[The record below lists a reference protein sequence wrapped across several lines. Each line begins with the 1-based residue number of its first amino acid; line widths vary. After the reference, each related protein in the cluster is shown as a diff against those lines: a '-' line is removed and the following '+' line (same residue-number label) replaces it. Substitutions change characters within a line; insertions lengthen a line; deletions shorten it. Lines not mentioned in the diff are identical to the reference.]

1 MALTPDERAQLENLW
16 RSHTQR
22 VNEIRNDTNLTAQ
35 GKAATLDDNYDR
47 HQGAI
52 DDAFARSDQ
61 QAQADGSRAY
71 RQAFGVPAGADGSMI
86 MAHRDA
92 RDRLAE
98 AGPGEAGRALNTALT
113 TGDETLARAAGE
125 RAFNMAGPSDLGSHW
140 GNLLTRFA
148 ASTPERQ
155 RAVGDLAAARLAG
168 SPATDAG
175 EGMMRQLRKPAEIAY
190 GNPRARAAA
199 ARAAATQAGG

>member
-1 MALTPDERAQLENLW
+1 MALTPDERANVENLW
-16 RSHTQR
+16 RSHTQG
-22 VNEIRNDTNLTAQ
+22 VAAIRNDGNLTAA
-35 GKAATLDDNYDR
+35 GKQAALDDNYDR

-52 DDAFARSDQ
+52 DTAFARSDQ
-61 QAQADGSRAY
+61 QAQADGSKAY
-71 RQAFGVPAGADGSMI
+71 RQAFGVPAGADGGLI

-98 AGPGEAGRALNTALT
+98 AGPGEAGRMLDTALT

-125 RAFNMAGPSDLGSHW
+125 RAFGMTGPSDLGGHW
-140 GNLLTRFA
+140 GSVLERFA
-148 ASTPERQ
+148 GSTPARQ

-175 EGMMRQLRKPAEIAY
+175 ERMMRQLRKPSEIAY

-199 ARAAATQAGG
+199 ARAAAGNQT